1 MPGSR
6 KSPSVT
12 DSRGS
17 RRRFDVGSHWLLLLA
32 AAFLAAPFALGVYV
46 GLAAQA
52 TIDNLRAQNQQLA
65 LEGSAHR
72 EAAARVNGQLPTL
85 LEKVE
90 ELAERI
96 GMDQAA
102 RALVDSLP
110 DDAMQTVPGRLDSDE
125 LDDVS
130 AVFDSLRDLLESLE
144 DTLQVVTLGVAH
156 SEALAEA
163 TPAIWPADGWISA
176 GYGYRDDPFT
186 GQRDFH
192 PAVDISTR
200 KGQPVYAT
208 ATGPRHAGVPERRV
222 RQPRRDRS
230 RIRTDDPLRPPV
242 GVRRRHRRYGGPRG
256 RDRLGWC
263 DRSSDRAPRALR
275 GPGQRA
281 RAQPAQAP
289 GQSAFR
295 RHRLGSFHQTGLR
308 PEPPASA
315 CGDPCAP
322 RRSHQGAPCAP

>member
-1 MPGSR
+1 MQRSSFTSGSR
-6 KSPSVT
+6 KSLSVAEG
-12 DSRGS
+12 RGS
-17 RRRFDVGSHWLLLLA
+17 RRRFDVGDHWILLLA

-186 GQRDFH
+186 GKRDFH

-208 ATGPRHAGVPERRV
+208 ATGRV
-222 RQPRRDRS
+222 TRAS
-230 RIRTDDPLRPPV
+230 RNGAYGNLVEIDHGFGLTT
-242 GVRRRHRRYGGPRG
+242 RYGHLSEFVVATGDTVVRG
-256 RDRLGWC
+256 DVIG
-263 DRSSDRAPRALR
+263 SVGATGRATGHHVHYEVRANGRALNPR
-275 GPGQRA
+275 KLLGGPPSVA
-281 RAQPAQAP
+281 
-289 GQSAFR
+289 
-295 RHRLGSFHQTGLR
+295 T
-308 PEPPASA
+308 
-315 CGDPCAP
+315 D
-322 RRSHQGAPCAP
+322 

>member
-1 MPGSR
+1 MQRSSFTSGSR
-6 KSPSVT
+6 KSLSVAEG
-12 DSRGS
+12 RGS
-17 RRRFDVGSHWLLLLA
+17 RRRFDVGGHWILLLA

-186 GQRDFH
+186 GKRDFH

-208 ATGPRHAGVPERRV
+208 ATGRV
-222 RQPRRDRS
+222 TRAS
-230 RIRTDDPLRPPV
+230 RNGAYGNLVEIDHGFGLTT
-242 GVRRRHRRYGGPRG
+242 RYGHLSEFVVATGDTVVRG
-256 RDRLGWC
+256 DVIG
-263 DRSSDRAPRALR
+263 SVGATGRATGHHVHYEVRANGRALNPR
-275 GPGQRA
+275 KLLGGPPSVA
-281 RAQPAQAP
+281 
-289 GQSAFR
+289 
-295 RHRLGSFHQTGLR
+295 T
-308 PEPPASA
+308 
-315 CGDPCAP
+315 D
-322 RRSHQGAPCAP
+322 